1 MSDGS
6 QRWNGP
12 KIETSQEKG
21 SRELFVHNAYIPD
34 LNYDAQNVQG
44 KARQA
49 IAVNDLASLIP
60 VFLSVCLFVFLFLFY
75 FPVNSV

>member
-1 MSDGS
+1 M
-6 QRWNGP
+6 
-12 KIETSQEKG
+12 
-21 SRELFVHNAYIPD
+21 HNAYIPD